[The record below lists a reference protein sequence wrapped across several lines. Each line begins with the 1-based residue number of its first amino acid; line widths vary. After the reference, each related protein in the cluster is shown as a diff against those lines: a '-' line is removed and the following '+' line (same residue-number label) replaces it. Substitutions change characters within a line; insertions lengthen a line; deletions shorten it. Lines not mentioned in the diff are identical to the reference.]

1 MPSSRMPRVAY
12 YAHHHGTGHLRH
24 AANIARLGA
33 VELLVTGTAPAGGPP
48 RLPGGARFAPLPPD
62 VGPDGPF
69 APGPGEFLHYA
80 PAGSALQSRFS
91 RLHRLWEEF
100 APDVVVVDVSVE
112 VAAFARLAGYP
123 VIHRRM
129 HGERTDPAHR
139 LAYDSVH
146 RLIAY
151 FPEAIED
158 PAHLQ
163 AYGSRST
170 YLGMLAPDTAPST
183 GLVPVRPRTV
193 AVQTSLGGTGVA
205 LADVLA
211 AARQTPDWQWD
222 VMGHTAGAPGEVPA
236 NVSLLGVVADP
247 GPRLAAAD
255 VVVTSAGH
263 NAVAA
268 AAAARRPAL
277 LIPEPRPFREQAVFA
292 SSLAAAG
299 AAAAAGFASVADW
312 PSLLEE
318 LRGSDPQ
325 LLARTLLVSPDEFR
339 DRFLAAV
346 GSAVSG
352 LDLQGEAVPGGGN
365 VSTVH

>member
-1 MPSSRMPRVAY
+1 MPSPRLPRVAY

-24 AANIARLGA
+24 AANIARLGG
-33 VELLVTGTAPAGGPP
+33 VELLVTGTAPAAGEP

-62 VGPDGPF
+62 VGPGGPY

-80 PAGSALQSRFS
+80 PSGPALQARFGQ
-91 RLHRLWEEF
+91 LLRLWEEF
-100 APDVVVVDVSVE
+100 SPDVVVVDVSVE
-112 VAAFARLAGYP
+112 AAVFARLAGYP

-129 HGERTDPAHR
+129 HGERTDPPHR
-139 LAYDSVH
+139 LAYESVH

-163 AYGSRST
+163 AYGAKST
-170 YLGMLAPDTAPST
+170 YLGMLGPDTAPPA
-183 GLVPVRPRTV
+183 GLVPVQPRTV
-193 AVQTSLGGTGVA
+193 AVQTSLGGSGVS
-205 LADVLA
+205 LEDVLA
-211 AARQTPDWQWD
+211 AARQTPEWQWE
-222 VMGHTAGAPGEVPA
+222 VMGHTAGAPGKIPA
-236 NVSLLGVVADP
+236 NVSLPGVVADP

-299 AAAAAGFASVADW
+299 AASAADFASVQDW
-312 PSLLEE
+312 QRTLED
-318 LRGSDPQ
+318 LRGTDPE
-325 LLARTLLVSPDEFR
+325 LLARTLLVSPEDFR
-339 DRFLAAV
+339 KRFLAAV
-346 GSAVSG
+346 DAAVSG
-352 LDLQGEAVPGGGN
+352 GAGN
-365 VSTVH
+365 ADAAGRVVSTAR